1 MRPAI
6 FLLLLPALLLSG
18 CASANGYSGDLPYR
32 YWRLGFLAPDH
43 MEAWVETAD
52 VEDVQGRRFLHVGS
66 GTVSVHLPID
76 GSGNAAGWRKTW
88 GKGRHVAGA
97 NLPKR
102 IYVRWQSMAEPQTY
116 RVFLDIPE
124 RARQLMSERL
134 DPPCRTSEYRYALAL
149 GLAPG
154 GVVRGWVMSTCGEP
168 IEILQAQA
176 EIEPKGPYEGKSNGN
191 HRPLSEVSKAYIEKN
206 GIPYGSW

>member
-1 MRPAI
+1 MRTA
-6 FLLLLPALLLSG
+6 FLLLLIPLLLLSG
-18 CASANGYSGDLPYR
+18 CAGANDYPGDLPYR

-52 VEDVQGRRFLHVGS
+52 VEDIRGQRFLHAGS
-66 GTVSVHLPID
+66 GTVSVHMPLD
-76 GSGNAAGWRKTW
+76 GSGNAKGWRKTW
-88 GKGRHVAGA
+88 GKGRHVVGA
-97 NLPKR
+97 NLPRR

-116 RVFLDIPE
+116 RVILDIPE

-134 DPPCRTSEYRYALAL
+134 DPPCRTSEYRHALAL

-154 GVVRGWVMSTCGEP
+154 GVVKGWVMSTCGEP
-168 IEILQAQA
+168 IEILRAQA
-176 EIEPKGPYEGKSNGN
+176 EIEPKGPYEGQSNGG
-191 HRPLSEVSKAYIEKN
+191 HRPLSEVSRAYIEKH

>member
-1 MRPAI
+1 MRAAI
-6 FLLLLPALLLSG
+6 VLLLLPSLLLSG
-18 CASANGYSGDLPYR
+18 CASANGYPGDLPYR

-52 VEDVQGRRFLHVGS
+52 VEDIKGRRFLHVGS

-76 GSGNAAGWRKTW
+76 GSGNANGWHETW

-116 RVFLDIPE
+116 QVILDIPE

-134 DPPCRTSEYRYALAL
+134 DPPCRSSEYRHALAL

-168 IEILQAQA
+168 IEILRAQA
-176 EIEPKGPYEGKSNGN
+176 EVEPKGPYEGKSNGN